1 MIDRF
6 TEAYYDGA
14 LFGETRAD
22 THWLGVRTDK
32 NPLDLW
38 IYQELLH
45 ELRPDLIVETG
56 TAFGGSALYLASIC
70 DLLDHG
76 KVVTVDIIEQEG
88 RPQHPR
94 LEYVTGSSI
103 ALEIVEDVKRRI
115 GPGGTAMV
123 VLDSN
128 HKRDHVL
135 EELRLYAPLVT
146 PGSYIVVEDTILNGH
161 PVSPEFGPG
170 PMEAVEAFLAETD
183 EFEVDRRREK
193 LYLTF
198 NRKGYLRR
206 KPTLRRARR
215 PRPPD
220 RRHRR
225 LGAASAD
232 AAPCARRPRV
242 RGRVRRAGR
251 RRRPGALLRRARSR
265 RRAVPARDR
274 GAGGSGA
281 RSRRSGPTSCTRISC
296 TPTSAERCRGP
307 DAPLVS
313 TKHNDDPFR
322 TGAFRFVERALGRR
336 ARAVICITESLARF
350 QVGARRHPPRE
361 GHGDPLR
368 ARRAAAGVVG
378 RPAARAAGGGTRRCS
393 ALGRLVPQKGY
404 DVSLRAFTRIREAH
418 PGLGAR

>member
-1 MIDRF
+1 LRAPKQFTYVVRNEAFVFRRLVNKALFGKRLQGDVIDRF

-56 TAFGGSALYLASIC
+56 TAFGGSGLYLASIC
-70 DLLDHG
+70 DLLEHG
-76 KVVTVDIIEQEG
+76 TVVTVDIIEQDG
-88 RPQHPR
+88 RPQHER

-103 ALEIVEDVKRRI
+103 APEIVEDVKRRI
-115 GPGGTAMV
+115 EPGGTTMV

-170 PMEAVEAFLAETD
+170 PMEAVDAFLAEND

-206 KPTLRRARR
+206 KL
-215 PRPPD
+215 D
-220 RRHRR
+220 
-225 LGAASAD
+225 
-232 AAPCARRPRV
+232 
-242 RGRVRRAGR
+242 
-251 RRRPGALLRRARSR
+251 
-265 RRAVPARDR
+265 
-274 GAGGSGA
+274 
-281 RSRRSGPTSCTRISC
+281 
-296 TPTSAERCRGP
+296 
-307 DAPLVS
+307 
-313 TKHNDDPFR
+313 
-322 TGAFRFVERALGRR
+322 
-336 ARAVICITESLARF
+336 
-350 QVGARRHPPRE
+350 
-361 GHGDPLR
+361 
-368 ARRAAAGVVG
+368 
-378 RPAARAAGGGTRRCS
+378 
-393 ALGRLVPQKGY
+393 
-404 DVSLRAFTRIREAH
+404 
-418 PGLGAR
+418 

>member
-1 MIDRF
+1 MRAPRQFSYVVRNEAFVFRRLVNKALFGRRLQGDVIDRF

-22 THWLGVRTDK
+22 THWLGIRTDK

-56 TAFGGSALYLASIC
+56 TAFGGSALYLSSIC
-70 DLLDHG
+70 DLLGHG

-103 ALEIVEDVKRRI
+103 TPEIVEAVKRRVE
-115 GPGGTAMV
+115 PGGTAMV

-170 PMEAVEAFLAETD
+170 PMEAVDAFLAETD

-206 KPTLRRARR
+206 KPR
-215 PRPPD
+215 
-220 RRHRR
+220 
-225 LGAASAD
+225 
-232 AAPCARRPRV
+232 
-242 RGRVRRAGR
+242 
-251 RRRPGALLRRARSR
+251 
-265 RRAVPARDR
+265 
-274 GAGGSGA
+274 
-281 RSRRSGPTSCTRISC
+281 
-296 TPTSAERCRGP
+296 
-307 DAPLVS
+307 
-313 TKHNDDPFR
+313 
-322 TGAFRFVERALGRR
+322 
-336 ARAVICITESLARF
+336 
-350 QVGARRHPPRE
+350 
-361 GHGDPLR
+361 
-368 ARRAAAGVVG
+368 
-378 RPAARAAGGGTRRCS
+378 
-393 ALGRLVPQKGY
+393 
-404 DVSLRAFTRIREAH
+404 
-418 PGLGAR
+418 

>member
-1 MIDRF
+1 MRAPRQFSYVVRNEAFVFRRLVNKALFGRRLQGDVIDRF

-22 THWLGVRTDK
+22 THWLGIRTDK

-56 TAFGGSALYLASIC
+56 TAFGGSALYLSSIC
-70 DLLDHG
+70 DLLGHG

-103 ALEIVEDVKRRI
+103 APEIVEAVKRRVE
-115 GPGGTAMV
+115 PGGTAMV

-170 PMEAVEAFLAETD
+170 PMEAVDAFLAETD

-206 KPTLRRARR
+206 KLR
-215 PRPPD
+215 
-220 RRHRR
+220 
-225 LGAASAD
+225 
-232 AAPCARRPRV
+232 
-242 RGRVRRAGR
+242 
-251 RRRPGALLRRARSR
+251 
-265 RRAVPARDR
+265 
-274 GAGGSGA
+274 
-281 RSRRSGPTSCTRISC
+281 
-296 TPTSAERCRGP
+296 
-307 DAPLVS
+307 
-313 TKHNDDPFR
+313 
-322 TGAFRFVERALGRR
+322 
-336 ARAVICITESLARF
+336 
-350 QVGARRHPPRE
+350 
-361 GHGDPLR
+361 
-368 ARRAAAGVVG
+368 
-378 RPAARAAGGGTRRCS
+378 
-393 ALGRLVPQKGY
+393 
-404 DVSLRAFTRIREAH
+404 
-418 PGLGAR
+418 

>member
-1 MIDRF
+1 MRAPKQFTYVVRNEAFVFRRLVNKTLFGKRLQGDVIDRF

-103 ALEIVEDVKRRI
+103 APEIVEDVKRRI
-115 GPGGTAMV
+115 EPGGTAMV

-170 PMEAVEAFLAETD
+170 PMEAVDAFLAETD

-206 KPTLRRARR
+206 KPR
-215 PRPPD
+215 
-220 RRHRR
+220 
-225 LGAASAD
+225 
-232 AAPCARRPRV
+232 
-242 RGRVRRAGR
+242 
-251 RRRPGALLRRARSR
+251 
-265 RRAVPARDR
+265 
-274 GAGGSGA
+274 
-281 RSRRSGPTSCTRISC
+281 
-296 TPTSAERCRGP
+296 
-307 DAPLVS
+307 
-313 TKHNDDPFR
+313 
-322 TGAFRFVERALGRR
+322 
-336 ARAVICITESLARF
+336 
-350 QVGARRHPPRE
+350 
-361 GHGDPLR
+361 
-368 ARRAAAGVVG
+368 
-378 RPAARAAGGGTRRCS
+378 
-393 ALGRLVPQKGY
+393 
-404 DVSLRAFTRIREAH
+404 
-418 PGLGAR
+418 

>member
-1 MIDRF
+1 MRAPRQLSYVVRNEAFVFRRLVNKALFGRRLQGDVIDRF

-22 THWLGVRTDK
+22 THWLGIRTDK

-56 TAFGGSALYLASIC
+56 TAFGGSALYLSSIC
-70 DLLDHG
+70 DLLGHG

-103 ALEIVEDVKRRI
+103 APEIVEAVKRRVE
-115 GPGGTAMV
+115 PGGTAMV

-170 PMEAVEAFLAETD
+170 PMEAVDTFLAETD

-206 KPTLRRARR
+206 KP
-215 PRPPD
+215 
-220 RRHRR
+220 
-225 LGAASAD
+225 
-232 AAPCARRPRV
+232 
-242 RGRVRRAGR
+242 
-251 RRRPGALLRRARSR
+251 
-265 RRAVPARDR
+265 
-274 GAGGSGA
+274 
-281 RSRRSGPTSCTRISC
+281 
-296 TPTSAERCRGP
+296 
-307 DAPLVS
+307 
-313 TKHNDDPFR
+313 N
-322 TGAFRFVERALGRR
+322 
-336 ARAVICITESLARF
+336 
-350 QVGARRHPPRE
+350 
-361 GHGDPLR
+361 
-368 ARRAAAGVVG
+368 
-378 RPAARAAGGGTRRCS
+378 
-393 ALGRLVPQKGY
+393 
-404 DVSLRAFTRIREAH
+404 
-418 PGLGAR
+418 

>member
-1 MIDRF
+1 LAAPKQFSYVVRNEAFVFRRLVNKALFAKRLQGDVIDRF

-70 DLLDHG
+70 DLLGHG
-76 KVVTVDIIEQEG
+76 NVVTVDIIEQDG
-88 RPQHPR
+88 RPQHAR
-94 LEYVTGSSI
+94 LEYLTGSSI
-103 ALEIVEDVKRRI
+103 APEMVDEVKRRI
-115 GPGGTAMV
+115 DAGATTLV

-135 EELRLYAPLVT
+135 EELRLYSPLVT

-170 PMEAVEAFLAETD
+170 PMEAVDDFLAETD

-206 KPTLRRARR
+206 KP
-215 PRPPD
+215 
-220 RRHRR
+220 
-225 LGAASAD
+225 S
-232 AAPCARRPRV
+232 
-242 RGRVRRAGR
+242 
-251 RRRPGALLRRARSR
+251 
-265 RRAVPARDR
+265 
-274 GAGGSGA
+274 
-281 RSRRSGPTSCTRISC
+281 
-296 TPTSAERCRGP
+296 
-307 DAPLVS
+307 
-313 TKHNDDPFR
+313 
-322 TGAFRFVERALGRR
+322 
-336 ARAVICITESLARF
+336 
-350 QVGARRHPPRE
+350 
-361 GHGDPLR
+361 
-368 ARRAAAGVVG
+368 
-378 RPAARAAGGGTRRCS
+378 
-393 ALGRLVPQKGY
+393 
-404 DVSLRAFTRIREAH
+404 
-418 PGLGAR
+418 

>member
-1 MIDRF
+1 LRAPKQFTYVVRNEAFVFRRLVNKALFGKRLQGDVIDRF

-70 DLLDHG
+70 DLLEHG
-76 KVVTVDIIEQEG
+76 KVVTVDIIEQDG

-103 ALEIVEDVKRRI
+103 APEIVEDVKRRI
-115 GPGGTAMV
+115 EPSGTTMV

-135 EELRLYAPLVT
+135 QELRLYSPLVT
-146 PGSYIVVEDTILNGH
+146 AGSYIVVEDTILNGH

-170 PMEAVEAFLAETD
+170 PMEAVDAFLAETD

-206 KPTLRRARR
+206 KP
-215 PRPPD
+215 
-220 RRHRR
+220 
-225 LGAASAD
+225 S
-232 AAPCARRPRV
+232 
-242 RGRVRRAGR
+242 
-251 RRRPGALLRRARSR
+251 
-265 RRAVPARDR
+265 
-274 GAGGSGA
+274 
-281 RSRRSGPTSCTRISC
+281 
-296 TPTSAERCRGP
+296 
-307 DAPLVS
+307 
-313 TKHNDDPFR
+313 
-322 TGAFRFVERALGRR
+322 
-336 ARAVICITESLARF
+336 
-350 QVGARRHPPRE
+350 
-361 GHGDPLR
+361 
-368 ARRAAAGVVG
+368 
-378 RPAARAAGGGTRRCS
+378 
-393 ALGRLVPQKGY
+393 
-404 DVSLRAFTRIREAH
+404 
-418 PGLGAR
+418 